1 MKGEGKRRR
10 GEGRRGEGRRSHLS
24 HPTFQLVLTPLD
36 IGPAYA
42 LHRVRE
48 ITVLVVCTQVE
59 MLNWITSS

>member
-10 GEGRRGEGRRSHLS
+10 GEGRRGEGRRSLLS

-42 LHRVRE
+42 
-48 ITVLVVCTQVE
+48 
-59 MLNWITSS
+59 